1 MVTEAVWE
9 QVAALPFADQLDL
22 AERIVAEVPRV
33 PDSQLVQLSSPQL
46 RDLLDASEREL
57 EEHPETVR
65 TAGQAIAELRARLHL

>member
-9 QVAALPFADQLDL
+9 QVSALSFADRLGL

-33 PDSQLVQLSSPQL
+33 PDGELVQLSPHQL

-57 EEHPETVR
+57 EEHPETAR
-65 TAGQAIAELRARLHL
+65 TAEQAIAELRARFSL